1 LIRTGRNEAR
11 VIYRA
16 NALNMRDKGLT
27 AAEVAD
33 FLEITPRTVFNIEE
47 NYEAGGLDRALYD
60 DPRPGAPVRLDD
72 RFKCHVVATVCAD
85 PPEGFDRWTLDLIRE
100 HVLQSDVVSKVST
113 ESIRLV
119 LKEHDLK
126 PWQQRSW
133 CVPKIDE
140 AYIANMEDVLEVY
153 ERKEDP
159 SRPLVCI
166 DEKPI
171 QLLDHARPPSGLQPG
186 KPLRVDYEYKRKG
199 TCNVFCAVRPL
210 AGEYLLEVTE
220 RRTAPDFAR
229 FIKQLDEHYSQAEKI
244 VLVMDN
250 LNTHREK
257 SLTDFF
263 GPEEGARIWNR
274 FEVHYTPKHGSW
286 LNQAEIA
293 INIYARQCLGK
304 SRIPN
309 IELLRKKTNAWCRY
323 INGRHAKIQWTF
335 TRTDAQ
341 KRFGYP

>member
-1 LIRTGRNEAR
+1 M
-11 VIYRA
+11 IYRA

-33 FLEITPRTVFNIEE
+33 FLEITPRTVFNIER
-47 NYEAGGLDRALYD
+47 NHEAGGLEKALYD

-72 RFKCHVVATVCAD
+72 RFKCHVVATVCGD
-85 PPEGFDRWTLDLIRE
+85 PPEGFDRWTLELIRE
-100 HVLQSDVVSKVST
+100 QVLNHEMVPDVST

-133 CVPKIDE
+133 CVPKIDD
-140 AYIANMEDVLEVY
+140 AYIAGMEDVLEVY
-153 ERKEDP
+153 ERQQEQ
-159 SRPLVCI
+159 SRPVVCI
-166 DEKPI
+166 DEKPV
-171 QLLDHARPPSGLQPG
+171 QLLDHARPASGLQPG
-186 KPLRVDYEYKRKG
+186 KPVRVDYEYKRKG

-220 RRTAPDFAR
+220 RRTAEDFAR
-229 FIKQLDEHYSQAEKI
+229 FIKQLHEHYWQAGKI

-250 LNTHREK
+250 LNTHKEK
-257 SLTDFF
+257 SLTDYY
-263 GPEEGARIWNR
+263 GAEDGRRIWSR

-293 INIYARQCLGK
+293 INLYARQCLGK
-304 SRIPN
+304 SRIPD
-309 IELLRKKTNAWCRY
+309 IGQLRKRTNAWRRY
-323 INGRHAKIQWTF
+323 ANERKATIQWNF
-335 TRTDAQ
+335 TRADAQ